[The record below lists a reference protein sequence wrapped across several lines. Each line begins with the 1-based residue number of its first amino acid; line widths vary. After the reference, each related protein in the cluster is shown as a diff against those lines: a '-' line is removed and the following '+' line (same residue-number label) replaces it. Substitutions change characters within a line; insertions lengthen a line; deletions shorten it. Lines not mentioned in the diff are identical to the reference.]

1 MKSISFIPILA
12 SSVLVSWFVW
22 SQSPLYIRQ
31 GGPLLV
37 IGLACLFLVF
47 TFCLERM
54 LVFWRAGG
62 RGNVTTFVANLKKV
76 TEGGDLEQAVESC
89 RRQGGSLGNVIGAG
103 LERYHARRRAGAD
116 QDEVI
121 AETREVLDE
130 ASALESPILGRNLN
144 VLATIA
150 SIATMV
156 GLLGTTVGMI
166 RAFRAMSRGGAP
178 DATQLAV
185 GISEALVN
193 TALGLMTAI
202 LAIVLYNYFT
212 QKADSFTQAV
222 DRTSYEMLQLLK
234 GRKGSGAGRR
244 VLRRQGVRIDMT
256 PMVDVAFLLL
266 IFFMTTTQFK
276 PPERVSVVLPTSRS
290 EIHVPETNTIIF
302 TVNKN
307 GQVFVST
314 ENVAETQ
321 EVAQED
327 LLAAITA
334 WRSQN
339 PGAVVILKGDRDAD
353 FGVVANLMDAL
364 ADSKTLRFNLMTD
377 LKQKKPPAEGAR

>member
-1 MKSISFIPILA
+1 MKNISFIPILA
-12 SSVLVSWFVW
+12 SSALVSWFIW
-22 SQSPLYIRQ
+22 SQSPQYIKQ

-37 IGLACLFLVF
+37 IGLTCLFLVL
-47 TFCLERM
+47 TFCLERV

-62 RGNVTTFVANLKKV
+62 RGNVTTFVENLKKA
-76 TEGGDLEQAVESC
+76 TAGGDLDKAVESC

-103 LERYHARRRAGAD
+103 LQRFHARRRAGAD
-116 QDEVI
+116 PEEVI
-121 AETREVLDE
+121 EETREALDE
-130 ASALESPILGRNLN
+130 ASALEGPILNRNLN
-144 VLATIA
+144 MLSTIA

-156 GLLGTTVGMI
+156 GLLGTTIGMI
-166 RAFRAMSRGGAP
+166 RAFRSMSRAGAA
-178 DATQLAV
+178 DAAQLAV

-193 TALGLMTAI
+193 TALGLMTAV

-212 QKADSFTQAV
+212 QKADSFTHAV
-222 DRTSYEMLQLLK
+222 DQTSYEMLQLLK
-234 GRKGSGAGRR
+234 GPKGAGSARR
-244 VLRRQGVRIDMT
+244 AMRRQGVRMDMT

-302 TVNKN
+302 TVNKT

-339 PGAVVILKGDRDAD
+339 PSAVVILKGDRDAD
-353 FGVVANLMDAL
+353 FGAVANLMDAL

-377 LKQKKPPAEGAR
+377 LKQKKPPQEGAR